1 MPSAVVH
8 ARPSSAAPPGSAIRF
23 RIGLLALALMAV
35 VRHAWALDISFINDD
50 FLFLERA
57 RRSSFLANWN
67 FDDALGNVYRP
78 LTRNLYFWI
87 GLRLFGREPGL
98 YHAVNL
104 GLFAL
109 GGVLLALVVERL
121 TAIAFR
127 LEGAA
132 RGRAAAAGLAA
143 GLFFVLHPAAGT
155 PASWVCGVQDLAAVD
170 FVLAAILA
178 HLAGRRVLAF
188 LAYAAA
194 VLSKET
200 AALLFPLLVVWDW
213 LVARTRLRQA
223 VLRQVPAAAFFAV
236 WLAVNRWLPWND
248 LGRTIHAPAGG
259 GPSVLGR
266 FDPETVLITLRALFL
281 VEPWERLE
289 WPHGGPATFAQI
301 LLCAM
306 VLAMAGTLAAHGKQ
320 ASAERKGIRGN
331 RLAIAGFL
339 LFAIGWLLSGVLPL
353 IAVVSHFVYYAYYPA
368 LALSLLLGT
377 ATFIAI
383 KRRIVSVA
391 AAATIAALLLAGAGI
406 AYHPALCDA
415 HNIRRASTY
424 LWRFR
429 GDLVRLHPEFP
440 GHSHLYF
447 WNLPPWIGFQLAD
460 GPAIRV
466 WYGDST
472 LTGRYL
478 STYAPA
484 LDHPSYFFGHDD
496 GGNLVEIV
504 RGLPDPGLA
513 APLPIYALSHTD
525 LGATLAQ
532 AGEHEAAIVEWRKV
546 LEADPNFSAALYNLG
561 ATLARRERYAEAL
574 PVLER
579 AAALEPQ
586 AADIQLELG
595 RAAAGVGR
603 LAEAA
608 AAFENFLRLSPESA
622 QRGQV
627 EEVLQ
632 AVRAAAAARGR

>member
-1 MPSAVVH
+1 MWAMSPFLAS
-8 ARPSSAAPPGSAIRF
+8 PGLRYRA
-23 RIGLLALALMAV
+23 GLLTLALTAV
-35 VRHAWALDISFINDD
+35 VRHAWALDVSFINDD

-57 RRSSFLANWN
+57 RRSTFLANWN

-78 LTRNLYFWI
+78 LTRNLYFWV
-87 GLRLFGREPGL
+87 GLRLFGRDPTL
-98 YHAVNL
+98 YHVVNL

-121 TAIAFR
+121 TAVAFR
-127 LEGAA
+127 LDGAA

-155 PASWVCGVQDLAAVD
+155 PASWICGVQDLAAVD
-170 FVLAAILA
+170 LVLATILA

-200 AALLFPLLVVWDW
+200 AALLFPLVAAWDW
-213 LVARTRLRQA
+213 LVARTSLSKALLRQA
-223 VLRQVPAAAFFAV
+223 PAAAFFAV

-266 FDPETVLITLRALFL
+266 FDPETVLITLRALLL

-289 WPHGGPATFAQI
+289 WPHG
-301 LLCAM
+301 
-306 VLAMAGTLAAHGKQ
+306 VLATLAQVVLAGIVLAVAGTLAAGAKPAAKKAAAPAA
-320 ASAERKGIRGN
+320 ASPA
-331 RLAIAGFL
+331 LAGFL

-353 IAVVSHFVYYAYYPA
+353 IAIVSHFVYYAYYPA

-377 ATFIAI
+377 VCFVVV
-383 KRRIVSVA
+383 KRRAASVAVA
-391 AAATIAALLLAGAGI
+391 AAVALVLLAGAGI

-415 HNIRRASTY
+415 HNIRRASGY
-424 LWRFR
+424 LWRFHR
-429 GDLVRLHPEFP
+429 DLTRLHPTFP
-440 GHSHLYF
+440 ARSRLYF

-460 GPAIRV
+460 GPALRV

-478 STYAPA
+478 STYAPEPGR
-484 LDHPSYFFGHDD
+484 PSYFFGHDD
-496 GGNLVEIV
+496 AGNLVEIV

-525 LGATLAQ
+525 LGATLAKV
-532 AGEHEAAIVEWRKV
+532 GEHDAAIVEWRKV
-546 LEADPNFSAALYNLG
+546 LQVDANFSAALYNLG
-561 ATLARRERYAEAL
+561 ATLARSERYAEAL
-574 PVLER
+574 PILER
-579 AAALEPQ
+579 AAAIEPL

-595 RAAAGVGR
+595 RAATGVGR
-603 LAEAA
+603 LAQAE
-608 AAFENFLRLSPESA
+608 AAFEAFMQLAPESA
-622 QRGQV
+622 QRAQV
-627 EEVLQ
+627 EDVL
-632 AVRAAAAARGR
+632 RRIRAAAARGK